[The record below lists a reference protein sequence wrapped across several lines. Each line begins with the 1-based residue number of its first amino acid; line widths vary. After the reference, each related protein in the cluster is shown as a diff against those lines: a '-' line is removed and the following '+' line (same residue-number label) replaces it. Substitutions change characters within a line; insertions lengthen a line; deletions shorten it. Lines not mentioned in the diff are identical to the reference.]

1 MALTGISVV
10 SVPVADQERSLAFYR
25 DTLGFEVKTDAEF
38 GAGMRWLELQPP
50 CGGASVTLVTWLDEM
65 PPGSLQGIVL
75 GTDDIVADHDRL
87 SAQGIEFT
95 GPPAAQP
102 WGTFASFSDPDG
114 NSWILVQSS

>member
-1 MALTGISVV
+1 VALKGIDVV
-10 SVPVADQERSLAFYR
+10 SVPVADQDRALGFYR

-50 CGGASVTLVTWLDEM
+50 GGGPRVTLVTWFDEM
-65 PPGSLQGIVL
+65 PAGSLQGVVL

-87 SAQGIEFT
+87 AAQGIEFS

-102 WGTFASFSDPDG
+102 WGTFASFNDPDG
-114 NSWILVQSS
+114 NSWVLVQSA